1 MDVLGLRIRYLASK
15 DLFHHFS
22 SYVLLAIISKT
33 LIALGNMNI
42 VVHICLVIFS
52 TPLPCPFCSL
62 ATPSIKTA
70 HQPAMADL
78 PSEFS
83 Q

>member
-1 MDVLGLRIRYLASK
+1 VLGLIRIRCLASK

-22 SYVLLAIISKT
+22 SYVLLAIGKT
-33 LIALGNMNI
+33 LVALGNMNI
-42 VVHICLVIFS
+42 IVHMCLVIFS
-52 TPLPCPFCSL
+52 TPLPCPFCPL
-62 ATPSIKTA
+62 PTPSTKTA
-70 HQPAMADL
+70 HQPAMPDL